1 MRLAETG
8 WAKYQISFHPDLV
21 GAGDAVLLAAVVH
34 PGLLP
39 GAAVALLVGVAGQ
52 QRDQRHQVEAAED
65 ADADHELLQL
75 LLVALVVL
83 DDLPHVVERDDAGQ
97 DEGEAHGHADA
108 QRRQDEVAQGVQV
121 VQAHEAHAADV
132 VALHLV
138 EGQQHDRQRPG
149 DPPGCRVEPHLGT
162 DAKIK
167 TFHCV

>member
-1 MRLAETG
+1 MGTG
-8 WAKYQISFHPDLV
+8 N
-21 GAGDAVLLAAVVH
+21 AVLLAAVIH

-52 QRDQRHQVEAAED
+52 QGDQRHQVKAAEH

-97 DEGEAHGHADA
+97 DEQEAHGHADA
-108 QRRQDEVAQGVQV
+108 QGRQDEVPQRVQV

-132 VALHLV
+132 VALDLV
-138 EGQQHDRQRPG
+138 EGQQHDRQRSG
-149 DPPGCRVEPHLGT
+149 DPPGSWVEPHLQT
-162 DAKIK
+162 DAMIS
-167 TFHCV
+167 TFHFVC